1 MTQLTPAAQV
11 EVHEIVSRAQVLAR
25 GGQSDRKQ
33 ADALLSDASTIRK
46 SGLSSDEARRK
57 YSNAV
62 AATLGLPETDYSKK
76 AQEQRHCEKVFR
88 EFLSGRGDAE
98 LRDMSVGSESISYT
112 QGADGGFLVPQSFYD
127 SVILGMTQLSPLLD
141 PANVTIRNSD
151 NGRPMG
157 IAGMDLTGIT
167 STIIGEN
174 TKTVKAAPPT
184 MTQKMLGAY
193 TFKTS
198 PIGVG
203 LEFEQDSFVD
213 VMQLLA
219 TAFSVGLARGASVY
233 LANGTGISQPT
244 GLVVAAGNPGVQT
257 ALPTVIDVDELLS
270 VYHSVDSYHRN
281 SPKCAWVFSDPQW
294 RLIKQTAAHLGGSG
308 LSSWKLAL
316 EHSGDETLF
325 GKKVLLDPNFSSG
338 PSSKFVFG
346 DLAYYAVRIG
356 GGMRVRR
363 NMETQIEFGEALYTA
378 QLRVDSNLI
387 AVGNDTPVVC
397 GIFSS

>member
-1 MTQLTPAAQV
+1 
-11 EVHEIVSRAQVLAR
+11 
-25 GGQSDRKQ
+25 
-33 ADALLSDASTIRK
+33 
-46 SGLSSDEARRK
+46 
-57 YSNAV
+57 
-62 AATLGLPETDYSKK
+62 
-76 AQEQRHCEKVFR
+76 
-88 EFLSGRGDAE
+88 
-98 LRDMSVGSESISYT
+98 MSVGSESISYT

-244 GLVVAAGNPGVQT
+244 GLVVAAGNPGV
-257 ALPTVIDVDELLS
+257 D
-270 VYHSVDSYHRN
+270 
-281 SPKCAWVFSDPQW
+281 
-294 RLIKQTAAHLGGSG
+294 
-308 LSSWKLAL
+308 
-316 EHSGDETLF
+316 
-325 GKKVLLDPNFSSG
+325 
-338 PSSKFVFG
+338 
-346 DLAYYAVRIG
+346 
-356 GGMRVRR
+356 
-363 NMETQIEFGEALYTA
+363 
-378 QLRVDSNLI
+378 
-387 AVGNDTPVVC
+387 
-397 GIFSS
+397 